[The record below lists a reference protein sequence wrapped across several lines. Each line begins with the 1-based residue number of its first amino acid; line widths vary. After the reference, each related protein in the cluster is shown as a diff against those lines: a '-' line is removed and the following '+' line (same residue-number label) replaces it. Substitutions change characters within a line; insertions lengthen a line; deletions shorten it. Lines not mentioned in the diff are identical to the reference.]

1 MTTQS
6 LISNRLSELFER
18 TRSRSQWFLI
28 LRSACDLS
36 FVAVL
41 FLSSMYCLLAYIP
54 TTYFAFIQ
62 APFLAWMPIFARLQP
77 YLFTITFCGA
87 AIPLWERFRS
97 GHDRRLILEFWFIGI
112 LGSACLLWMRPVQSL
127 GNNSLSFVWAIAFLL
142 PVICLGALDYA
153 GYLGKLKEE
162 QGASRPFSYVR
173 VVAAALLVS
182 VLYPGSAFLRFY
194 IARMPSPL
202 TRNEL
207 AICVWAAI
215 TQVLLFLFV
224 ASIVEL
230 ARRAADRSAHPEATR
245 FLLFTGLWWLGLAFS
260 MFKVVL
266 ASIPFAGTEGA
277 VYACS
282 LSMAAVIFIG
292 GRRLRRRVQ
301 KNHAAAA
308 VEQEPDKQHANG
320 YESAAL
326 FLLIFAAA
334 LIVPLFIG
342 SMDWHSILEKT
353 WAMVLWVMAAA
364 LVIYRQP
371 LARGRLRT
379 WHILLVAFI
388 SLAVFRAG
396 LWSQKSWAAILSGP
410 NPDAGM
416 AIRQHE
422 TFDASF
428 AAANEI
434 MTPAS
439 SRQCDQDCRFISNQ
453 TNIPASARVDLHNV
467 SLVHNLQPNHGSK
480 PNIFIIVVD
489 SLRRDYLSP
498 YNSSVDFTPA
508 IGAFAQD
515 SIVFRNSFTRYS
527 GTTLSEPS
535 IWAGMLMLHK
545 HYVQP
550 FHLVNNLEKM
560 IQADDYQS
568 MVSVDTVLRVVL
580 QPAPDL
586 VQLDTDEAKWTDQD
600 FCSTSAEVAGRIAQ
614 RKDHNRPIFLYTQPQ
629 NVHFVTLS
637 KTVLLRPPKKHYGSF
652 VDFYASELERL
663 DGCFGKFIGA
673 LKAQG
678 LYDNSII
685 VLTADHGENLDA
697 MGGERHAF
705 SLKPEVIQVP
715 LIMHV
720 PPAIRKSWYYDQ
732 DLIAFNTD
740 ITATLHELLGHGP
753 VIARP
758 EFGRPL
764 ITPNSDEMQKYKQDS
779 YLIASSYGFVYG
791 LLFDNGKKLF
801 VDTQGEREFFD
812 LDQDPAAS
820 HNVLTQKTRV
830 QNEAILKTD
839 IQGIS
844 DLYGY
849 KYIQPNIL
857 DWLTR

>member
-1 MTTQS
+1 
-6 LISNRLSELFER
+6 
-18 TRSRSQWFLI
+18 
-28 LRSACDLS
+28 
-36 FVAVL
+36 
-41 FLSSMYCLLAYIP
+41 MYCLLAYIP

-62 APFLAWMPIFARLQP
+62 APFLAWMPAFARLQP
-77 YLFTITFCGA
+77 YLFTVTFCGA
-87 AIPLWERFRS
+87 AIPLWERYRA
-97 GHDRRLILEFWFIGI
+97 GHDRRLILEFWLIGL
-112 LGSACLLWMRPVQSL
+112 LGSACLMWMRPVQSL
-127 GNNSLSFVWAIAFLL
+127 ANNSLSFVWAIAFLL

-153 GYLGKLKEE
+153 GYLGKLKEKQE
-162 QGASRPFSYVR
+162 ASRPFSYGR
-173 VVAAALLVS
+173 VIAASLLVS

-207 AICVWAAI
+207 AICIWAAI

-230 ARRAADRSAHPEATR
+230 ARRAADRSAYPEAAR
-245 FLLFTGLWWLGLAFS
+245 FLLYTGLWWLGLAFS
-260 MFKVVL
+260 LFKVVL

-277 VYACS
+277 VYACL
-282 LSMAAVIFIG
+282 LSMAVVVCIG

-301 KNHAAAA
+301 RNYAAAA
-308 VEQEPDKQHANG
+308 GERQPKQSSNVYEP
-320 YESAAL
+320 AAL

-353 WAMVLWVMAAA
+353 WAMVFWIGAAA
-364 LVIYRQP
+364 LMVYRQP
-371 LARGRLRT
+371 FARRRLRA
-379 WHILLVAFI
+379 WHILLVAFM

-396 LWSQKSWAAILSGP
+396 LWSQKSWAVVLSGP
-410 NPDAGM
+410 NADAGV
-416 AIRQHE
+416 AVRRHE

-428 AAANEI
+428 AAANEL

-439 SRQCDQDCRFISNQ
+439 SRPCDQNCQFISNQ
-453 TNIPASARVDLHNV
+453 TNIPASARVDLHDV

-498 YNSSVDFTPA
+498 YNPSVDFTPA
-508 IGAFAQD
+508 IGAFAKD

-580 QPAPDL
+580 QPRPDL
-586 VQLDTDEAKWTDQD
+586 VQLDTGEAKWTDQD
-600 FCSTSAEVAGRIAQ
+600 FCSTSAEAASRIAQ
-614 RKDHNRPIFLYTQPQ
+614 RKDRNRPIFLYTQPQ

-637 KTVLLRPPKKHYGSF
+637 KTALLRPPKKQYGSF
-652 VDFYASELERL
+652 LDFYASELERL
-663 DGCFGKFIGA
+663 DGCFGNFIGA

-678 LYDNSII
+678 LYENSII
-685 VLTADHGENLDA
+685 VLTADHGEALEK

-740 ITATLHELLGHGP
+740 ITATLHEILGHGP

-791 LLFDNGKKLF
+791 VLFDNGKKLF

-812 LDQDPAAS
+812 LNEDPAAT
-820 HNVLTQKTRV
+820 HNVLTKETRI
-830 QNEAILKTD
+830 QSEAILRND
-839 IQGIS
+839 IQRIA

-849 KYIQPNIL
+849 RYTSPDIL
-857 DWLTR
+857 EWLLK